1 MPRVSRPTRVRTVLL
16 TASALAAFAANSILC
31 RLALGPHLADA
42 AGFTAVRLVSG
53 TLALSLI
60 LFLAG
65 GRRPILRRDWLSPLA
80 LFAYAAPFSFAYLR
94 LPAGTGALLLFGSV
108 QVTMIAWGMRRG
120 ERPHPAEWVGLAL
133 AVGGLIALNAPGA
146 TAPDPWGALLMIAAG
161 AAWGAYSL
169 LGRGGTDPLAVTAGN
184 FARTVPLV
192 LVLALVSLPHLHA
205 TRDGLLLA
213 AASGALASGV
223 GYAVWY
229 AALRGLRATRAA
241 VVQLLVPVLAA
252 MGGVLILDEAIT
264 VRLVAAGAVVLGGI
278 ALAVTRSGR

>member
-1 MPRVSRPTRVRTVLL
+1 MPRVTRPPRVRTVLL
-16 TASALAAFAANSILC
+16 TALALVAFAANSILC
-31 RLALGPHLADA
+31 RLALRPHLADA

-60 LFLAG
+60 LLLAG
-65 GRRPILRRDWLSPLA
+65 RRRPIVRRDWFSPIA

-94 LPAGTGALLLFGSV
+94 LSAGTGALLLFGSV

-120 ERPHPAEWVGLAL
+120 ERPHAAEWVGLAL

-146 TAPDPWGALLMIAAG
+146 TAPDAWGAVLMIAAG
-161 AAWGAYSL
+161 VAWGAYSL
-169 LGRGGTDPLAVTAGN
+169 QGRGGADPLAVTAGN
-184 FARTVPLV
+184 FARTVPLA
-192 LVLALVSLPHLHA
+192 LILALVSLPHLHA
-205 TRDGLLLA
+205 TREGLLLA

-252 MGGVLILDEAIT
+252 IGGVLVLDETIT
-264 VRLVAAGAVVLGGI
+264 VRLVVAGAVVLGGI
-278 ALAVTRSGR
+278 ALAVTGSGR